1 MKSRW
6 GRAPSVGVCVAVV
19 SVFGM
24 GIAACTSTSND
35 DSTAGASSS
44 TVSSTSVKLSAEAVE
59 QRGGIVRTDDIP
71 EAWSLP
77 DGTVAKRLVYRST
90 SGVDGSATNVSGAVF
105 VPGSTPPAGGW
116 PLIAYAHGTTGI
128 TPDCAPSDQPDMFG
142 DLTAVRDFLDAGYAV
157 VTTDYQ
163 GLGTRTGQRAPHPY
177 LEPVTAGYNVID
189 SARAAQS
196 TGLGIS
202 PRWLAAG
209 RSQGGAAVWSAAEEF
224 GGYGGGSG
232 ELLGVV
238 AVAPLLD
245 PQYFATRAQEN
256 TLTRAQQHLYPLV
269 VHGVSQA
276 DPAVKPGD
284 HLSALDTSAVPQC
297 RDDRTAVS
305 LLSVPKNTSLGAVTP
320 EAAQTLHDR
329 LAAYAL
335 PRTATEVPILAVYG
349 AADDVVPVDVMEDTL
364 RRACDAGDR
373 VLSDRQELQGHI
385 VNPGPAMAAWVRD
398 RVAGLPAPSN
408 C

>member
-1 MKSRW
+1 M
-6 GRAPSVGVCVAVV
+6 AVV
-19 SVFGM
+19 SVFGV
-24 GIAACTSTSND
+24 GISACSSSSGD
-35 DSTAGASSS
+35 DSTARASSS
-44 TVSSTSVKLSAEAVE
+44 AASSTSVVLSSEAVE
-59 QRGGIVRTDDIP
+59 QRGQIVRTDDIP
-71 EAWSLP
+71 DSWTRTLP

-90 SGVDGSATNVSGAVF
+90 SGVDGTSTNVSGAVF

-128 TPDCAPSDQPDMFG
+128 TPDCAPSDHADMFG

-163 GLGTRTGQRAPHPY
+163 GLGTRTGRQAPHPY
-177 LEPVTAGYNVID
+177 LEPLTAAYNVID
-189 SARAAQS
+189 AARAALS

-209 RSQGGAAVWSAAEEF
+209 RSQGGAAAWSTAEEF
-224 GGYGGGSG
+224 AGYGGGSG

-256 TLTRAQQHLYPLV
+256 TLTRAQQHLYPLL

-284 HLSALDTSAVPQC
+284 HLSNLDTSTAPTC
-297 RDDRTAVS
+297 ADDRTAVS
-305 LLSVPKNTSLGAVTP
+305 LLSVPAHTSLGAVTP
-320 EAAQTLHDR
+320 EAARILHAR
-329 LAAYAL
+329 LAAYTL
-335 PRTATEVPILAVYG
+335 PRTSTKVPILAVYS
-349 AADDVVPVDVMEDTL
+349 AADDVIPVDVMEDTL
-364 RRACDAGDR
+364 RHACDAGDR
-373 VLSDRQELQGHI
+373 VLSDRHEQQGHI
-385 VNPGPAMAAWVRD
+385 VDPGPAMAAWVRD

>member
-1 MKSRW
+1 M
-6 GRAPSVGVCVAVV
+6 AVV
-19 SVFGM
+19 SVFGV
-24 GIAACTSTSND
+24 GISACSSSSGD
-35 DSTAGASSS
+35 DWTAGTSSS
-44 TVSSTSVKLSAEAVE
+44 AASSTSVVLSAEAVE
-59 QRGGIVRTDDIP
+59 QRGQIVQADDIP
-71 EAWSLP
+71 GSWTLP
-77 DGTVAKRLVYRST
+77 DGTVGKRLVYRST
-90 SGVDGSATNVSGAVF
+90 SGVDGTATNVSGAVF

-128 TPDCAPSDQPDMFG
+128 TPDCAPSDQADMFG
-142 DLTAVRDFLDAGYAV
+142 DLTAVRDFLDTGYAV

-163 GLGTRTGQRAPHPY
+163 GLGTRTGRQPPHPY
-177 LEPVTAGYNVID
+177 LEPRTAAYNVID
-189 SARAAQS
+189 AARAAQS
-196 TGLGIS
+196 AGLGIS

-209 RSQGGAAVWSAAEEF
+209 RSQGGAATWSTAEEF
-224 GGYGGGSG
+224 AGYGGGSG

-245 PQYFATRAQEN
+245 PRYFATRAQEN

-284 HLSALDTSAVPQC
+284 HLSNLHTSAAPTC
-297 RDDRTAVS
+297 ADDRTAVS
-305 LLSVPKNTSLGAVTP
+305 LLSVPAHTSLGAVTP
-320 EAAQTLHDR
+320 EAARILHAR
-329 LAAYAL
+329 LAAYTL
-335 PRTATEVPILAVYG
+335 PRTATKVPILAVYS
-349 AADDVVPVDVMEDTL
+349 AADDVIPVDVMEDTL

-373 VLSDRQELQGHI
+373 VLSDRHEQQGHI
-385 VNPGPAMAAWVRD
+385 VDPGPAMAAWVRD

>member
-1 MKSRW
+1 MNLRW
-6 GRAPSVGVCVAVV
+6 GRARNVGISIAVV
-19 SVFGM
+19 SVFGV
-24 GIAACTSTSND
+24 GISACSSSSGD
-35 DSTAGASSS
+35 DWTAGTSSS
-44 TVSSTSVKLSAEAVE
+44 AASSTSVVLSAEAVE
-59 QRGGIVRTDDIP
+59 QRGQIVQADDIP
-71 EAWSLP
+71 GSWTLP
-77 DGTVAKRLVYRST
+77 DGTVGKRLVYRST
-90 SGVDGSATNVSGAVF
+90 SGVDGTATNVSGAVF

-128 TPDCAPSDQPDMFG
+128 TPDCAPSDQADMFG
-142 DLTAVRDFLDAGYAV
+142 DLTAVRDFLDTGYAV

-163 GLGTRTGQRAPHPY
+163 GLGTRTGRQPPHPY
-177 LEPVTAGYNVID
+177 LEPRTAAYNVID
-189 SARAAQS
+189 AARAAQS
-196 TGLGIS
+196 AGLGIS

-209 RSQGGAAVWSAAEEF
+209 RSQGGAATWSTAEEF
-224 GGYGGGSG
+224 AGYGGGSG

-245 PQYFATRAQEN
+245 PRYFATRAQEN

-284 HLSALDTSAVPQC
+284 HLSNLHTSAAPTC
-297 RDDRTAVS
+297 ADDRTAVS
-305 LLSVPKNTSLGAVTP
+305 LLSVPAHTSLGAVTP
-320 EAAQTLHDR
+320 EAARILHAR
-329 LAAYAL
+329 LAAYTL
-335 PRTATEVPILAVYG
+335 PRTATKVPILAVYS
-349 AADDVVPVDVMEDTL
+349 AADDVIPVDVMEDTL

-373 VLSDRQELQGHI
+373 VLSDRHEQQGHI
-385 VNPGPAMAAWVRD
+385 VDPGPAMAAWVRD

>member
-6 GRAPSVGVCVAVV
+6 GRARSVGVCVAVV
-19 SVFGM
+19 SVFGV
-24 GIAACTSTSND
+24 GISGCTSASET

-44 TVSSTSVKLSAEAVE
+44 AASSTPVVLSSEAVE
-59 QRGGIVRTDDIP
+59 QRGGIVRTDDVP
-71 EAWSLP
+71 DSWSLP

-105 VPGSTPPAGGW
+105 VPGPTPPAGGW

-128 TPDCAPSDQPDMFG
+128 TPDCAPSDQADMFG

-163 GLGTRTGQRAPHPY
+163 GLGMRTGRQAPHPY
-177 LEPVTAGYNVID
+177 LEPLTAAYNVID
-189 SARAAQS
+189 AARAAQS
-196 TGLGIS
+196 AGLGVG

-209 RSQGGAAVWSAAEEF
+209 RSQGGAAVWSTAEEF
-224 GGYGGGSG
+224 AGYGGGSG

-284 HLSALDTSAVPQC
+284 HLSSLSSSAVPVC
-297 RDDRTAVS
+297 GDDRTAVS
-305 LLSVPKNTSLGAVTP
+305 LLSVPAHTSLGAVTP
-320 EAAQTLHDR
+320 EAAQTLHGR
-329 LAAYAL
+329 LEAYTL
-335 PRTATEVPILAVYG
+335 PRTATKVPILAVYG
-349 AADDVVPVDVMEDTL
+349 AADDVIPLDVMEDTL
-364 RRACDAGDR
+364 RRACDSGDR
-373 VLSDRQELQGHI
+373 VLSRRHEQQGHI

>member
-6 GRAPSVGVCVAVV
+6 DRVRSVGACVAVV
-19 SVFGM
+19 SVFGV
-24 GIAACTSTSND
+24 GISACTSESGAG
-35 DSTAGASSS
+35 STAEASSS
-44 TVSSTSVKLSAEAVE
+44 ATSSTSVVLSAEAVE
-59 QRGGIVRTDDIP
+59 QRGGIVRIDDAP
-71 EAWSLP
+71 DSWSLP

-90 SGVDGSATNVSGAVF
+90 SGVDGSSTTVSGAAF
-105 VPGSTPPAGGW
+105 VPGSIPPAGGW

-128 TPDCAPSDQPDMFG
+128 TPDCAPSDQADMFG

-163 GLGTRTGQRAPHPY
+163 GLGTRTGRQAPHPY
-177 LEPVTAGYNVID
+177 LEPLTAAYNVID
-189 SARAAQS
+189 AARAAQS
-196 TGLGIS
+196 SALGIS

-276 DPAVKPGD
+276 DPAVNPAD
-284 HLSALDTSAVPQC
+284 HLSALDSSAVPVC
-297 RDDRTAVS
+297 GEGRTAVS
-305 LLSVPKNTSLGAVTP
+305 LLSVPAHTSLGAVTP
-320 EAAQTLHDR
+320 QAAQTLHAR
-329 LAAYAL
+329 LEAYAL
-335 PRTATEVPILAVYG
+335 PRTGTTVPILAVYG
-349 AADDVVPVDVMEDTL
+349 AEDDVIPTDVMEDTIT
-364 RRACDAGDR
+364 RACGIGDQ
-373 VLSDRQELQGHI
+373 VLSVRHEQQGHI
-385 VNPGPAMAAWVRD
+385 VDPGPDMAAWVRD